1 VTGLPGARVEANGL
15 SFHVVDEGPRDAE
28 TVVLLHGFPDS
39 SYMWR
44 EQIQA
49 LTDAGFRVIAPDLR
63 GYGESDK
70 PQAVEAYRMETLVRD
85 VVEILGALEVEQ
97 TNVVGHDWGAA
108 LSWSFAAFVPGMV
121 QRLAVLAVGHP
132 KAFFRALTRSSQG
145 ARSWYMLLF
154 QIPRFSE
161 AVISRNDF
169 AFFRRFGGRGM
180 PDVEKYVQDLS
191 RPGALTAALNWYR
204 ANAKPWE
211 RPQQDVPNVAAPTM
225 GMWGSRDVAL
235 TERQMVDSADY
246 VDGPFRY
253 ERLEGAGHWMML
265 ERPGEVN
272 DLLLEFL
279 AKP

>member
-1 VTGLPGARVEANGL
+1 MPRVEANGL
-15 SFHVVDEGPRDAE
+15 SFHVVDEGPRDGEA
-28 TVVLLHGFPDS
+28 VLLLHGFPDS

-44 EQIQA
+44 EQIPA
-49 LTDAGFRVIAPDLR
+49 LTEAGFRVIAPDLR

-70 PQAVEAYRMETLVRD
+70 PQEVEAYRMQTLVRD
-85 VVEILGALEVEQ
+85 VVEILGGLNVER
-97 TNVVGHDWGAA
+97 TSVVGHDWGAA
-108 LSWSFAAFVPGMV
+108 LAWSFAAFVPGMV
-121 QRLAVLAVGHP
+121 KNLAVLAVGHP
-132 KAFFRALTRSSQG
+132 KAFFRALTRTSQG

-169 AFFRRFGGRGM
+169 AFVRRFMRGV
-180 PDVEKYVQDLS
+180 PDLEKYVADLS

-211 RPQQDVPNVAAPTM
+211 RPQDVPSVIAPTL

-235 TERQMVDSADY
+235 TERQMVDSADF
-246 VDGPFRY
+246 VEGPFRY

>member
-1 VTGLPGARVEANGL
+1 MPRIEANGL
-15 SFHVVDEGPRDAE
+15 SFHVVDDGPRDGE
-28 TVVLLHGFPDS
+28 PVLLLHGFPDS

-44 EQIQA
+44 EQVPA
-49 LTDAGFRVIAPDLR
+49 LTGAGFRVIAPDLR

-70 PQAVEAYRMETLVRD
+70 PQEVQAYRMQTLVRD
-85 VVEILGALEVEQ
+85 VVEILGAVDVSEA
-97 TNVVGHDWGAA
+97 NVVGHDWGAA
-108 LSWSFAAFVPGMV
+108 LAWSLAAFVPGMV
-121 QRLAVLAVGHP
+121 KRLAVLAVGHP
-132 KAFFRALTRSSQG
+132 KAFFRALTRTSQG

-161 AVISRNDF
+161 AMISRNDF
-169 AFFRRFGGRGM
+169 AFLRRFMRGV
-180 PDVEKYVQDLS
+180 PDLEKYVADMS

-211 RPQQDVPNVAAPTM
+211 RPQDVPNVTAPTL

-235 TERQMVDSADY
+235 TERQMVDSADF
-246 VDGPFRY
+246 VEGPFRY

-265 ERPGEVN
+265 ERPDEVN

>member
-1 VTGLPGARVEANGL
+1 VRIEANGL

-28 TVVLLHGFPDS
+28 PVLLLHGFPDS
-39 SYMWR
+39 SWMWR
-44 EQIQA
+44 EQIPA
-49 LTDAGFRVIAPDLR
+49 LTGAGFRVIAPDLR

-70 PQAVEAYRMETLVRD
+70 PQAVEAYRMQTLVQD
-85 VVEILGALEVEQ
+85 VVGILGELDVTQA
-97 TNVVGHDWGAA
+97 NVVGHDWGAA
-108 LSWSFAAFVPGMV
+108 LAWSFAAFVPGMV
-121 QRLAVLAVGHP
+121 KRLAVLAVGHP
-132 KAFFRALTRSSQG
+132 KAFFHALTRTSQG
-145 ARSWYMLLF
+145 AKSWYMLFF

-169 AFFRRFGGRGM
+169 AALRRLSRGD
-180 PDVEKYVQDLS
+180 PDVERYVQDLG

-211 RPQQDVPNVAAPTM
+211 RPQEVPNVSAPTL

-235 TERQMVDSADY
+235 TERQMTVSADFVY
-246 VDGPFRY
+246 GPFRY

-265 ERPGEVN
+265 ERPAEVN

>member
-1 VTGLPGARVEANGL
+1 MPRVEANGL
-15 SFHVVDEGPRDAE
+15 SFQIVDDGPRDGE
-28 TVVLLHGFPDS
+28 PVLLLHGFPDS
-39 SYMWR
+39 SHMWR
-44 EQIQA
+44 EQIPA
-49 LTDAGFRVIAPDLR
+49 LTGAGFRVIAPDLR

-70 PQAVEAYRMETLVRD
+70 PQEVEAYRMQTLVRD
-85 VVEILGALEVEQ
+85 VVGILGEVDVSEA
-97 TNVVGHDWGAA
+97 NVVGHDWGAA
-108 LSWSFAAFVPGMV
+108 LAWSLAASVPGMV
-121 QRLAVLAVGHP
+121 KRLAVLAVGHP
-132 KAFFRALTRSSQG
+132 KAFFRALTRTSQG
-145 ARSWYMLLF
+145 ARSWYMLFF

-169 AFFRRFGGRGM
+169 AAFRRMAGRGV
-180 PDVEKYVQDLS
+180 PDLEKEIADLS

-204 ANAKPWE
+204 ANAKPWQ
-211 RPQQDVPNVAAPTM
+211 RPQQDVPNVSAPTM